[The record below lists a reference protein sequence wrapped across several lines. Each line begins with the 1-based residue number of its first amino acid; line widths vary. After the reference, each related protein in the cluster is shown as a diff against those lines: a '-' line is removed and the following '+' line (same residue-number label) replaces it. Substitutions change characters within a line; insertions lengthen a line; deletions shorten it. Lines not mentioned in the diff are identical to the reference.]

1 MSDILVQKYQHYF
14 NESVKLQETVN
25 EQAAYIQELEE
36 ALISLDEKINLL
48 EFDPNR
54 GAVGRAKPIVP
65 HYPTEDEL
73 RAADNA
79 TPDLKGLKRSNI
91 HKRQSSMGR
100 VDSDR
105 MAAFSAGRKG
115 FRWQGT
121 GNETRSQF
129 DSQVIAH
136 EAGQKIRL
144 PRNGANI
151 PLKRRIET
159 GANLTTNTPGAI
171 LQRNQEADEDKIR
184 GKRQNAMFDIRGY
197 GR

>member
-1 MSDILVQKYQHYF
+1 MITFKQY
-14 NESVKLQETVN
+14 
-25 EQAAYIQELEE
+25 
-36 ALISLDEKINLL
+36 LL

-91 HKRQSSMGR
+91 RKRQDSLGPA
-100 VDSDR
+100 DSDR
-105 MAAFSAGRKG
+105 MDAFSAGKKG
-115 FRWQGT
+115 FRWQGS
-121 GNETRSQF
+121 GRYHETRSQF
-129 DSQVIAH
+129 DNQVIAH
-136 EAGQKIRL
+136 EAGKKIRL

-159 GANLTTNTPGAI
+159 GDNLTTNTPGAI
-171 LQRNQEADEDKIR
+171 LQRKEEAKEDEIR
-184 GKRQNAMFDIRGY
+184 GKRPGAMGAIRGH